1 MSADSTDDT
10 NVARRPSAY
19 RPWAD
24 LLRRT
29 FGLDVLLGPKCKGRM
44 RLLAMVTD
52 PKSLARY
59 LRALAEPTSAP
70 EPEPAR
76 APPYWR
82 SRVLRR
88 ATLGDQAA

>member
-24 LLRRT
+24 LLRST
-29 FGLDVLLGPKCKGRM
+29 FGLDVLLGPNCKGRM
-44 RLLAMVTD
+44 RLLAMVTE

-59 LRALAEPTSAP
+59 LRSLAEPTSAP
-70 EPEPAR
+70 QPEPTR
-76 APPYWR
+76 APPY
-82 SRVLRR
+82 
-88 ATLGDQAA
+88 